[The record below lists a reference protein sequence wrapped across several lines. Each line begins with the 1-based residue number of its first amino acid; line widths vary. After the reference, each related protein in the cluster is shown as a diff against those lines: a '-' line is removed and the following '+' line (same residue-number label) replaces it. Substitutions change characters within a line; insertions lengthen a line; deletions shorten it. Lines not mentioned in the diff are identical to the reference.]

1 MAAPVIDKASL
12 SPHVAAN
19 LHCQAGSC
27 QRWRPEQSLRRSAF
41 VLAFLFR
48 RRERRRAAHSAF
60 ERIVERA
67 RDPYFYTVL
76 GVPDTLDGRFELLTL
91 HAFLVLNRLRDD
103 HAKTGSFAQALFDA
117 MFADFDRALREMGV
131 ADLGVGRRVKA
142 MARGFYGR
150 VAAYGRGLADP
161 AALAPALRR
170 NLYGTTMPRD
180 EHVAA
185 AANYLRRQ
193 AAALGEQSA
202 AALIAGA
209 VRFAPMETP

>member
-1 MAAPVIDKASL
+1 MIDNAPP

-19 LHCQAGSC
+19 LHCRVGSC

-41 VLAFLFR
+41 VLASLFR
-48 RRERRRAAHSAF
+48 RRERRRAALCAF

-67 RDPYFYTVL
+67 RDPYFYAAL
-76 GVPDTLDGRFELLTL
+76 GVPDTLDGRFELLAL
-91 HAFLVLNRLRDD
+91 HAFLVLNRLRSD
-103 HAKTGSFAQALFDA
+103 HAETGPFAQALFDA

-150 VAAYGRGLADP
+150 IAAYGRGLADP

-170 NLYGTTMPRD
+170 NLYGTVTPS
-180 EHVAA
+180 EENVASA
-185 AANYLRRQ
+185 VTYLRRQ
-193 AAALGEQSA
+193 AAALAEQPTA
-202 AALIAGA
+202 LLIAGT
-209 VRFAPMETP
+209 VCFAPLETR